1 MSFLSSLPL
10 AFIQNLGT
18 TEVILILLVILLLF
32 GAKRLPEL
40 ARGVGKS
47 FKEFKRGLRDAEED
61 IRNAIDDEDKPS
73 GDQQKLSNK
82 ETSDDEK
89 KPN

>member
-1 MSFLSSLPL
+1 MSFLSTLPL

-61 IRNAIDDEDKPS
+61 IRNAIDDEDKKTESPKQNPS
-73 GDQQKLSNK
+73 N
-82 ETSDDEK
+82 TSSEEK
-89 KPN
+89 KSD